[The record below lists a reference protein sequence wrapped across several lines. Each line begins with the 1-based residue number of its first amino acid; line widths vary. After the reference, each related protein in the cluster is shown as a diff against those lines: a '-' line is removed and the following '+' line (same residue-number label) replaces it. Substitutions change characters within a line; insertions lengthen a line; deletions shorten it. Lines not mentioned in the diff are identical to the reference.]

1 MFLTISLLLIGF
13 IFVIK
18 GAGLLVD
25 GASSVAK
32 KFNVSNLVI
41 GLTIVALGT
50 SSPELVVNII
60 SSLNGSTDIAIGN
73 ILGSNIFNTIFILG
87 IIAIFYPIKVTKGTV
102 WKEIP
107 FSLLAALM
115 VGIMSADIF
124 LEGRVFSEISRID
137 GIVLLFFFIIFI
149 YYTFGIS
156 KDVSGEMP
164 SDEQPKIFTIWKS
177 VFFILLGL
185 AGLVIGGKWVVDGA
199 VLVATKFGMSQSLIG
214 LTIVAIG
221 TSLPELVTSVVAAMK
236 KNVDMA
242 VGNVVGSNIFN
253 VFFVLGTSAT
263 IKSLPF
269 NTSSIV
275 DVGMASLASLLLFFF
290 MFIGKKHTLE
300 RWQGFLFV
308 LIYIVYIIYI
318 VMRG

>member
-1 MFLTISLLLIGF
+1 MFITIVLLIIGF
-13 IFVIK
+13 FFVIK

-41 GLTIVALGT
+41 GLTIVAFGT
-50 SSPELVVNII
+50 STPELVVNII

-73 ILGSNIFNTIFILG
+73 ILGSNIFNIILVLG
-87 IIAIFYPIKVTKGTV
+87 VIAIFYPIKVTKGTV

-115 VGIMSADIF
+115 VGVMSADMF

-156 KDVSGEMP
+156 KDVSSEIP
-164 SDEQPKIFTIWKS
+164 SDEQPKIFSIWKS
-177 VFFILLGL
+177 VLFILLGL

-199 VLVATKFGMSQSLIG
+199 VFIATKFGMSQSLIG

-300 RWQGFLFV
+300 RWQGVLFV
-308 LIYIVYIIYI
+308 LIYIAYIIYI

>member
-1 MFLTISLLLIGF
+1 MFLTVSLLLIGF

-25 GASSVAK
+25 GASSIAK

-115 VGIMSADIF
+115 VGIMSADIL

-156 KDVSGEMP
+156 KDISGEMP
-164 SDEQPKIFTIWKS
+164 SDEQPKIFSNWKS
-177 VFFILLGL
+177 IMFILLGL

-199 VLVATKFGMSQSLIG
+199 VFVATKFGMSQSLIG
-214 LTIVAIG
+214 LTIVSIG

-269 NTSSIV
+269 NTSSMV
-275 DVGMASLASLLLFFF
+275 DVGMATLASLLLFFF

-308 LIYIVYIIYI
+308 LIYISYIIYI
-318 VMRG
+318 VVRG